1 VSHPQYADVVIVR
14 EGVED
19 VDDDVASNL
28 LAQPHHGSAPVQ
40 QNDHVFRGRGSL
52 DIPAH
57 AQNRHALT
65 DRGQRLWRATGRT
78 KESDEPSATAEEL
91 PGDEW
96 VNHAVVLEAGIHAFG
111 PLDGVQ
117 HRCGYVGGHVDGAV
131 GEVDVCV
138 VEASVLVQFHGHPVV
153 GIFVLGDLGHRV
165 RLVQLLGVEVAE
177 L

>member
-40 QNDHVFRGRGSL
+40 QNDHCCTCYHSPLSRAAFVHVGFLFR
-52 DIPAH
+52 PFHCCKEA
-57 AQNRHALT
+57 
-65 DRGQRLWRATGRT
+65 
-78 KESDEPSATAEEL
+78 ESDEPSATAEEL

-117 HRCGYVGGHVDGAV
+117 HRCGYVGGHVDGTV

-153 GIFVLGDLGHRV
+153 GIFVLRDLGHRV
-165 RLVQLLGVEVAE
+165 RLVQLLGIEVAE